1 MIRNTL
7 LLLLLAAPVAAREP
21 ISIRVLEPA
30 AGTILTGGSTAVIQW
45 SGTIDRQEI
54 EEWEAFLSVDGGRYY
69 SVRVTPHLDVSVR
82 EFRWTVPNVASR
94 NVRILL
100 RFGNEK
106 DEFATELPLA
116 LTIEPA
122 SVRYRPTQVVP
133 TAGEAARPGDAG
145 VAQWAEGDRSGAH
158 VTLAVT
164 STPAFAS
171 VSNPRMGD
179 SSTIASPVSAFRRVR
194 QQPWVAATGRSR
206 RSHSVATRN
215 PEILLFCCRLNI

>member
-1 MIRNTL
+1 MIRKTL

-21 ISIRVLEPA
+21 MSIRVVEPA
-30 AGTILTGGSTAVIQW
+30 GGAILTGGSTAVIKW
-45 SGTIDRQEI
+45 SGTIGGEDI

-106 DEFATELPLA
+106 EEHAAELPLA

-122 SVRYRPTQVVP
+122 SLRYRPTQVVSA
-133 TAGEAARPGDAG
+133 AGEAARPGDAG

-164 STPAFAS
+164 STPAFVS
-171 VSNPRMGD
+171 VSARRMAD
-179 SSTIASPVSAFRRVR
+179 CSASASPVFAFRRLR
-194 QQPWVAATGRSR
+194 QQPSVAATERSR
-206 RSHSVATRN
+206 PSHPIATFN
-215 PEILLFCCRLNI
+215 PDILLFCCRLNI